1 MSLKSSTSVVRN
13 AYLQCMNAAFQ
24 GNWFFFGGGG
34 GGGGKSKDWLAW
46 SWGDVLVN
54 RHVYLRRGDVLVNR
68 HVYLRPN
75 NIKIQPFVL
84 V

>member
-24 GNWFFFGGGG
+24 GNWVFLG

-54 RHVYLRRGDVLVNR
+54 RHVYLG
-68 HVYLRPN
+68 PN